1 MRTIRKKRRMFR
13 LLKDAFRTA
22 GADKIISG
30 YFLWFFISAVPIWLW
45 EPNINTYQDS
55 LWFCFASATSIGYG
69 DVVAVTL
76 VGRIITVILSIYS
89 IAAIAIF
96 TAVVT
101 SFFTDIARLKA
112 SDSAREFA
120 DDLKHLSELSK
131 DELEQLS
138 QHIREYQKK
147 NH

>member
-1 MRTIRKKRRMFR
+1 MFR
-13 LLKDAFRTA
+13 LLKDAFKTA

-30 YFLWFFISAVPIWLW
+30 YILWFFLSALPIWLW
-45 EPNINTYQDS
+45 EPNIHSYQDS
-55 LWFCFASATSIGYG
+55 LWFCFASATTIGYG
-69 DVVAVTL
+69 DVAAVTL
-76 VGRIITVILSIYS
+76 IGRIITVILSIYS

-138 QHIREYQKK
+138 QCIREYQKK